1 MHQRAPVQQGP
12 PLLSMTD
19 RASIF
24 ARRYL
29 PWALW
34 IWCCAFASHAEA
46 QRVHPSTGR
55 HIPQVMGIGGADW
68 LDREERAS
76 EEQPDK
82 ALAAL
87 NLRPGMM
94 VGDVG
99 AGTGFYSIRIAKRIA
114 PGGIVYAND
123 IQPAMLV
130 RLRTNA
136 SDQGVRNIKTIL
148 GTERDARLPA
158 GKLDLIVLVDVYH
171 EFSQPRNM
179 LDSMR
184 AALRPGG
191 RLVLLEYRKEDA
203 SVPILPAH
211 KMSVKEVRTEVTPA
225 GFHFVKV
232 VETLPMQHMIFFEKP
247 AAQSAAR
254 VGGTQ
259 LRR

>member
-1 MHQRAPVQQGP
+1 
-12 PLLSMTD
+12 MTD
-19 RASIF
+19 RGSIF

-29 PWALW
+29 PSVLW
-34 IWCCAFASHAEA
+34 IWFCIFTYYAAA
-46 QRVHPSTGR
+46 QNVHPSTGR
-55 HIPQVMGIGGADW
+55 HIPPVMGIGGADW
-68 LDREERAS
+68 LDREERAK

-87 NLRPGMM
+87 DLHPGMM

-114 PGGIVYAND
+114 PDGIVYAND
-123 IQPAMLV
+123 IQPGMLD
-130 RLRTNA
+130 RLRANA
-136 SDQGVRNIKTIL
+136 SEEGVRNIQTIL

-171 EFSQPRNM
+171 EFSQPRKM

-184 AALRPGG
+184 ASLRPGG

-203 SVPILPAH
+203 NVPILPEH
-211 KMSVKEVRTEVTPA
+211 KMSVREVRIEVTPA
-225 GFHFVKV
+225 GFRFVKV
-232 VETLPMQHMIFFEKP
+232 IDTLPMQHMIFFEKP
-247 AAQSAAR
+247 MPQSASR
-254 VGGTQ
+254 VGGMQ